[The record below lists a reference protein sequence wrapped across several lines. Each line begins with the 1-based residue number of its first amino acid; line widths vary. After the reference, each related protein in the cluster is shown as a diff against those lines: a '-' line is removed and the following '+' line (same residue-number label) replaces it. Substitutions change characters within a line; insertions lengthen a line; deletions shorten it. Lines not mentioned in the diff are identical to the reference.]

1 MYRTLAFFLL
11 SSIFSLCQSQTLIS
25 FESYGITPVEDL
37 DVIPGVTIDYS
48 VEYYKLVYNTVD
60 TQGEPTI
67 ASGGYARPIT
77 DDCPSGFP
85 LMIYMHGTVLNKEE
99 VPSRDVGEAVIAKL
113 IGGLGY
119 HGIAPDYLGMGDSP
133 GLHPYLH
140 AESEAQSGID
150 MIRAVREFL
159 EQEFGA
165 QDNGELFVTGYSQG
179 GHAAMALHQKLETEE
194 LLEEFDL
201 IASTPGS
208 GPYDLS
214 GTQTPVLLSDEPYSN
229 PGYVVY
235 TLVSY
240 DLAYGNIYETYS
252 DVLQS
257 PYDEVVVPYFDGN
270 NTTLS
275 MAQLN
280 PQLPMVLSDLMV
292 PEYLDEFANDD
303 QHPFRSALA
312 DNDLYDWTPQR
323 PIRMYYCTQDE
334 QVDFNNSV
342 TAETVMQANGA
353 SDVEAVDLGPFDHS
367 GCYFFYMLS
376 ATTYFDGLRTPCDPL
391 SLDEFEETFFDIVL
405 LGSNGLQLQLKRSAS
420 SLRVLDNV
428 GRIVFSIQDVPAGS
442 HSFDLAGH
450 SHGLFTIEVIDAYGQ
465 SHIKRYI
472 HR

>member
-1 MYRTLAFFLL
+1 MYRALIFILFLSVFTLSQA
-11 SSIFSLCQSQTLIS
+11 QTLIS
-25 FESYGITPVEDL
+25 FESYGLTPIEELDL
-37 DVIPGVTIDYS
+37 IPGLPIEYS
-48 VEYYKLVYNTVD
+48 VEYYKLVYNTID

-77 DDCPSGFP
+77 DECTSGFP

-99 VPSRDVGEAVIAKL
+99 VPSRDVAEAAVAKL

-159 EQEFGA
+159 QQEFGV

-179 GHAAMALHQKLETEE
+179 GHAAMALHQKLEQDDM
-194 LLEEFDL
+194 LDEFDL

-235 TLVSY
+235 TLASY
-240 DLAYGNIYETYS
+240 DLAYGNIYDSYS

-275 MAQLN
+275 MGQLN

-292 PEYLDEFANDD
+292 PEYLDEFASDD

-353 SDVEAVDLGPFDHS
+353 PDVEAIDLGPFDHG
-367 GCYFFYMLS
+367 GCYFFYTLS
-376 ATTYFDGLRTPCDPL
+376 SVSYFNGLRTPCDPL
-391 SLDEFEETFFDIVL
+391 SIDELEESVFEVVISA
-405 LGSNGLQLQLKRSAS
+405 SNGLQVELNRSVS
-420 SLRVLDNV
+420 LLRVLDNS
-428 GRIVFSIQDVPAGS
+428 GRLVLSIQDLRAGM
-442 HSFDLAGH
+442 HMFNLE
-450 SHGLFTIEVIDAYGQ
+450 SHGHGLYTIEVIDGYGQ

-472 HR
+472 HQ